1 MGTWSSVY
9 TTVWRYSE
17 KQEELQLIQDKLIAQ
32 MREKKSDEDAR
43 IQSAIEERE
52 AVKAAE
58 EAEKEEKRAKMLESI
73 KQHRIEQV

>member
-1 MGTWSSVY
+1 MY